1 MSYTALQKNLE
12 KLIKDHNYQI
22 ADLERKAG
30 LRKNNIYNIIKGIS
44 KKPSAELLQAV
55 ADVFGL
61 TVKDLF
67 TMPTQSSPSLTSE
80 DLDLLTTVAQQVIAE
95 IKVQQLKVSGI
106 DVTSII
112 NEVFDYSVESQLPI
126 ADEKFIK
133 WILKQKYSQR

>member
-1 MSYTALQKNLE
+1 MSYAALQKNLE
-12 KLIKDHNYQI
+12 KLIKEHNYQI

-55 ADVFGL
+55 ADVCGL
-61 TVKDLF
+61 IVKDLF
-67 TMPTQSSPSLTSE
+67 TTPTSSYPSLTSE

-95 IKVQQLKVSGI
+95 IKAQQFKLSCI

-112 NEVFDYSVESQLPI
+112 NEVFNYSVESKLSV

>member
-67 TMPTQSSPSLTSE
+67 TMATSSYPSLTSE

-95 IKVQQLKVSGI
+95 IKAQQLKVSGM

-112 NEVFDYSVESQLPI
+112 NEVFDYSVESKLPV